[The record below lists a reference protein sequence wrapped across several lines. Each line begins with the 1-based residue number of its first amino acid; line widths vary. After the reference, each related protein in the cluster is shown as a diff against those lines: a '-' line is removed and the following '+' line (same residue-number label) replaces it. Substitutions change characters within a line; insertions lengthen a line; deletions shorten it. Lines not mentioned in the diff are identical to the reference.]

1 MTHALKSL
9 WRYIKI
15 ATLLGPLMLLPMSL
29 RAQGYI
35 TGQAISPSGIPAAYA
50 TVRVCPYS
58 GGGGLPCSPLSSIYS
73 DLALT
78 QPVANPYTTDAW
90 GNYSVAAASST
101 YIVQV
106 TVSGAVYSYLYTVG
120 AGAAGTGFPIVLG
133 STSIA
138 SNSTTTSLAGLTVN
152 GVTLSST
159 GSSSQYLNGT
169 GAYST
174 PAGVTSINSQ
184 TGPAFT
190 IACATGLTC
199 TTTSNMVTISLATV
213 FAITSFTG
221 GWTVEVGA
229 SVVNP
234 AFAATYSV
242 TPTSANITNTDGI
255 DSPLTLTTPFTSGTV
270 TGTFTKTSPAT
281 TTFTL
286 SATQGGTLTATQTG
300 NWGWAIFGGYGAAGA
315 TSTVNASGTTAVLSN
330 STVLPRI
337 QIGAETVGQTL
348 GTYSGLTGQ
357 VIYLLLTG
365 SSHTFTDANTG
376 FPMAFNAPLT
386 VSYVNVQGVT
396 STYYLYA
403 TTNSL
408 YGAYTP
414 KVAS

>member
-35 TGQAISPSGIPAAYA
+35 TGQVISPAGTPAAYA

-78 QPVANPYTTDAW
+78 QSVANPYTADQW
-90 GNYSVAAASST
+90 GNFSVAAASST

-120 AGAAGTGFPIVLG
+120 AGGSGFPIVLG

-138 SNSTTTSLAGLTVN
+138 SGSTTTSLAGLTVN
-152 GVTLSST
+152 GVTLSAS
-159 GSSSQYLNGT
+159 GSPSQYLNGT
-169 GAYST
+169 GSYST
-174 PAGVTSINSQ
+174 PAGITSINSQ
-184 TGPAFT
+184 TGPVFT

-199 TTTSNMVTISLATV
+199 TTTLNTVTISLATV

-221 GWTVEVGA
+221 GWTVPVGA

-234 AFAATYSV
+234 TFAATYTT
-242 TPTSANITNTDGI
+242 TPASANITNTDSI
-255 DSPLTLTTPFTSGTV
+255 DSPLMLTTPFTSGTV
-270 TGTFTKTSPAT
+270 TGTFVHTTPET

-286 SATQGGTLTATQTG
+286 SATQGSTVTATQTG
-300 NWGWAIFGGYGAAGA
+300 NWGYEIFGGYGAAGA

-330 STVLPRI
+330 LTVLPRL
-337 QIGAETVGQTL
+337 QIGAETVGEPL
-348 GTYSGLTGQ
+348 GPFNGLTGQ
-357 VIYLLLTG
+357 NIYLLLTG
-365 SSHTFTDANTG
+365 GSHTFTSAG
-376 FPMAFNAPLT
+376 LPAAFNAPLT
-386 VSYVNVQGVT
+386 VSFVNANGASVT
-396 STYYLYA
+396 MYLYQS
-403 TTNSL
+403 TNAL
-408 YGAYTP
+408 YGNYTIV
-414 KVAS
+414 VAS

>member
-1 MTHALKSL
+1 MTHASKSL
-9 WRYIKI
+9 WRFIKL
-15 ATLLGPLMLLPMSL
+15 AFLLGAMVLLPMKL
-29 RAQGYI
+29 NAQGYI
-35 TGQAISPSGIPAAYA
+35 NGQAIAPTGKPASYA

-78 QPVANPYTTDAW
+78 QPVANPYTADQW
-90 GNYSVAAASST
+90 GNFSVAAASST

-106 TVSGAVYSYLYTVG
+106 TVSGAVYGYLYTVG
-120 AGAAGTGFPIVLG
+120 AGGSGFPIVLG

-138 SNSTTTSLAGLTVN
+138 GGSTTTSLAGLTVN
-152 GVTLSST
+152 GVTLNAS

-169 GAYST
+169 GSYST
-174 PAGVTSINSQ
+174 PAGITSINSQ

-199 TTTSNMVTISLATV
+199 TTTSNTVTISLATV

-234 AFAATYSV
+234 TFAATYSV
-242 TPTSANITNTDGI
+242 TPASANITNTDGI

-270 TGTFTKTSPAT
+270 TGTFVKTSPAT

-300 NWGWAIFGGYGAAGA
+300 NWGWAIFGGVGAAGA

-330 STVLPRI
+330 LTVLPRL
-337 QIGAETVGQTL
+337 QIGAETVGQTF
-348 GTYSGLTGQ
+348 GPFTPNSGGQ
-357 VIYLLLTG
+357 NVYLLLTG
-365 SSHTFTDANTG
+365 GSHTFVDGNGFT
-376 FPMAFNAPLT
+376 FPMNAPLT
-386 VSYVNVQGVT
+386 VSFLNANGVT
-396 STYYLYA
+396 VTMYLYQSV
-403 TTNSL
+403 NSL
-408 YGAYTP
+408 YLP
-414 KVAS
+414 VSVKVAS